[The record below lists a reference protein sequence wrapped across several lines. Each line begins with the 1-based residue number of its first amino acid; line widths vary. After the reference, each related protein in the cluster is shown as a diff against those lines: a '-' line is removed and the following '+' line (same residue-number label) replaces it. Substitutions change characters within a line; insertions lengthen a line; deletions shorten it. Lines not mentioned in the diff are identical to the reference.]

1 MKLNGIATD
10 LAIPL
15 ILNLLKDETARNYQG
30 LGDSVLATLSAAAAG
45 GQGIWERSRRAAR
58 TLRRAPLIPLVIIA
72 IVIFTAVFAPLLTP
86 YSTTTPSLADRL
98 TPPAWQEG
106 GSWSHPLGTDA
117 LGRDLVT
124 RLMYGGRVS
133 LLVAVFTLLIG
144 GGFGTA
150 IGLIAGYFGGRVDAV
165 LMRSADSTLAFPII
179 LFAILLVVA
188 IGPNMANV
196 VIAIALVLWARYAR
210 VIRGEVLSLKERD
223 FIARARVAG
232 CSHLRIVLFHLFP
245 NTVNTLLV
253 LLTLQVG
260 WVIIVEASL
269 SFLGAGIP
277 PPTPA
282 WGSMVSDGREYVDT
296 AWWVSA
302 MPGIAI
308 MLTVVAFNLFGDWL
322 RDTLDPRLRQV

>member
-1 MKLNGIATD
+1 MATIQTTISSGQ
-10 LAIPL
+10 A
-15 ILNLLKDETARNYQG
+15 LLGKGRQ
-30 LGDSVLATLSAAAAG
+30 AAAG
-45 GQGIWERSRRAAR
+45 
-58 TLRRAPLIPLVIIA
+58 LRGVPLIPLAIIVIIM
-72 IVIFTAVFAPLLTP
+72 FTSIFAPLLTSH
-86 YSTTTPSLADRL
+86 STTKPSLADRL
-98 TPPAWQEG
+98 TPPVWQEG
-106 GSWSHPLGTDA
+106 GTWEHPLGTDA
-117 LGRDLVT
+117 LGRDMGT

-133 LLVAVFTLLIG
+133 LMVAMLTLLIG
-144 GGFGTA
+144 GGIGTA
-150 IGLIAGYFGGRVDAV
+150 IGLISGYFGGRVDAV

-188 IGPNMANV
+188 IGPNMGNV
-196 VIAIALVLWARYAR
+196 ILAIALVLWARYAR

-232 CSHLRIVLFHLFP
+232 CSHLRIVVFHLFP

-282 WGSMVSDGREYVDT
+282 WGSMVSSGREYVDT

-302 MPGIAI
+302 LPGVAI

-322 RDTLDPRLRQV
+322 RDTLDPKLRQV

>member
-1 MKLNGIATD
+1 MATIQTTISSGQ
-10 LAIPL
+10 A
-15 ILNLLKDETARNYQG
+15 LLGRGRQ
-30 LGDSVLATLSAAAAG
+30 AAAG
-45 GQGIWERSRRAAR
+45 
-58 TLRRAPLIPLVIIA
+58 LRRAPLIPLAIIVVI
-72 IVIFTAVFAPLLTP
+72 VFTSIFAPLLTTH
-86 YSTTTPSLADRL
+86 STTKPSLPDRL
-98 TPPAWQEG
+98 TPPVWQEG
-106 GSWSHPLGTDA
+106 GAWQHPLGTDA
-117 LGRDLVT
+117 LGRDMGT

-133 LLVAVFTLLIG
+133 LMVAVFTLAIG
-144 GGFGTA
+144 GGVGTT
-150 IGLIAGYFGGRVDAV
+150 IGLISGYFGGRVDAV

-188 IGPNMANV
+188 VGPNMANV
-196 VIAIALVLWARYAR
+196 VVAIALVLWARYAR
-210 VIRGEVLSLKERD
+210 VIRGEVLGLKERD
-223 FIARARVAG
+223 FIARARVSG

-282 WGSMVSDGREYVDT
+282 WGSMVSEGREYVDT

-302 MPGIAI
+302 MPGVAI

-322 RDTLDPRLRQV
+322 RDTLDPKLRQV

>member
-1 MKLNGIATD
+1 
-10 LAIPL
+10 
-15 ILNLLKDETARNYQG
+15 
-30 LGDSVLATLSAAAAG
+30 
-45 GQGIWERSRRAAR
+45 
-58 TLRRAPLIPLVIIA
+58 
-72 IVIFTAVFAPLLTP
+72 
-86 YSTTTPSLADRL
+86 
-98 TPPAWQEG
+98 
-106 GSWSHPLGTDA
+106 
-117 LGRDLVT
+117 
-124 RLMYGGRVS
+124 MYGGRVS
-133 LLVAVFTLLIG
+133 MLVALFTLAIG
-144 GGFGTA
+144 GGIGTA
-150 IGLIAGYFGGRVDAV
+150 IGLVSGYFGGRIDAV

-188 IGPNMANV
+188 VGPNMANV

-210 VIRGEVLSLKERD
+210 VIRGEVLSLRERD
-223 FIARARVAG
+223 FIARSRVAG
-232 CSHLRIVLFHLFP
+232 CSHFRIVMFHLFP

-302 MPGIAI
+302 IPGIAI

-322 RDTLDPRLRQV
+322 RDTLDPKLRQV

>member
-1 MKLNGIATD
+1 MATIQTTISSG
-10 LAIPL
+10 LAF
-15 ILNLLKDETARNYQG
+15 
-30 LGDSVLATLSAAAAG
+30 LGKGGQAAAG
-45 GQGIWERSRRAAR
+45 
-58 TLRRAPLIPLVIIA
+58 LRRAPLIPLAIIVII
-72 IVIFTAVFAPLLTP
+72 VFTSIFAPLLTSH
-86 YSTTTPSLADRL
+86 STTKPSLVDRL
-98 TPPAWQEG
+98 TPPVWQEG
-106 GSWSHPLGTDA
+106 GTWEHPLGTDA
-117 LGRDLVT
+117 LGRDLGT

-133 LLVAVFTLLIG
+133 LMVAMLTLLIG
-144 GGFGTA
+144 GGIGTA
-150 IGLIAGYFGGRVDAV
+150 IGLISGFFGGRVDAV

-210 VIRGEVLSLKERD
+210 VIRGEVLALRERD
-223 FIARARVAG
+223 FIARARVSG
-232 CSHLRIVLFHLFP
+232 CSNLRIIFFHLFP

-282 WGSMVSDGREYVDT
+282 WGSMVSSGREYVDT

-302 MPGIAI
+302 LPGIAI

-322 RDTLDPRLRQV
+322 RDTLDPKLRQV

>member
-1 MKLNGIATD
+1 MRG
-10 LAIPL
+10 
-15 ILNLLKDETARNYQG
+15 
-30 LGDSVLATLSAAAAG
+30 
-45 GQGIWERSRRAAR
+45 
-58 TLRRAPLIPLVIIA
+58 LRRAPLIPLIIIA
-72 IVIFTAVFAPLLTP
+72 VMIFTALFAPLLSP
-86 YSTTTPSLADRL
+86 YSTTAPSLADRL

-106 GSWSHPLGTDA
+106 GDWRHPLGTDA
-117 LGRDLVT
+117 LGRDLGT

-133 LLVAVFTLLIG
+133 LMVAGLTLLIG
-144 GGFGTA
+144 GGVGTA
-150 IGLIAGYFGGRVDAV
+150 IGLVAGYFGGRIDAV

-179 LFAILLVVA
+179 LFAILLVVTL
-188 IGPNMANV
+188 GPNLANV
-196 VIAIALVLWARYAR
+196 VVAIALVLWARYAR

-232 CSHLRIVLFHLFP
+232 CSHWRILLVHLFP

-282 WGSMVSDGREYVDT
+282 WGSMVSSGREYVDT

-302 MPGIAI
+302 LPGVAI
-308 MLTVVAFNLFGDWL
+308 MLAVIAFNLFGDWL
-322 RDTLDPRLRQV
+322 RDTLDPKLRQV

>member
-1 MKLNGIATD
+1 M
-10 LAIPL
+10 
-15 ILNLLKDETARNYQG
+15 
-30 LGDSVLATLSAAAAG
+30 ATLSATLSGSQALLGRGLQAVRG
-45 GQGIWERSRRAAR
+45 
-58 TLRRAPLIPLVIIA
+58 LRRAPLIPLIIIVVI
-72 IVIFTAVFAPLLTP
+72 VFTATFAPLLSP

-106 GSWSHPLGTDA
+106 GSWAHPLGTDA
-117 LGRDLVT
+117 LGRDLAT

-133 LLVAVFTLLIG
+133 LMVAMMTLLIG
-144 GGFGTA
+144 GGLGTA
-150 IGLIAGYFGGRVDAV
+150 IGLVAGFYGGRIDAV

-179 LFAILLVVA
+179 LFAILLVVT

-196 VIAIALVLWARYAR
+196 IIAIALVLWARYAR
-210 VIRGEVLSLKERD
+210 VIRGEVLTLKERD
-223 FIARARVAG
+223 FIARAKVSG
-232 CSHLRIVLFHLFP
+232 CSNLRILMFHLFP

-282 WGSMVSDGREYVDT
+282 WGSMVSSGREYVDT

-302 MPGIAI
+302 LPGIAI

-322 RDTLDPRLRQV
+322 RDTLDPKLRQV

>member
-1 MKLNGIATD
+1 MATV
-10 LAIPL
+10 
-15 ILNLLKDETARNYQG
+15 
-30 LGDSVLATLSAAAAG
+30 SATREPGRSLR
-45 GQGIWERSRRAAR
+45 ERSRRAAR
-58 TLRRAPLIPLVIIA
+58 TLRRAPLLPLAIIG
-72 IVIFTAVFAPLLTP
+72 VVLFTAALAPLLSP
-86 YSTTTPSLADRL
+86 YSVTAPSLQTRL
-98 TPPAWQEG
+98 TPPVWQEG
-106 GSWSHPLGTDA
+106 GQWSHPLGTDD
-117 LGRDLVT
+117 LGRDIAT

-133 LLVAVFTLLIG
+133 LLVAAFTLLIG
-144 GGFGTA
+144 GGVGTV
-150 IGLIAGYFGGRVDAV
+150 IGLVSGYFGGKVDAV

-188 IGPNMANV
+188 LGPNMANV
-196 VIAIALVLWARYAR
+196 VVAIALVLWARYAR
-210 VIRGEVLSLKERD
+210 VIRGETLSLKERD

-232 CSHLRIVLFHLFP
+232 CSHLRILLFHLFP

-302 MPGIAI
+302 MPGVAI
-308 MLTVVAFNLFGDWL
+308 MLTVIAFNLFGDWL
-322 RDTLDPRLRQV
+322 RDTLDPKLRQV

>member
-1 MKLNGIATD
+1 MATIQTTISSGQ
-10 LAIPL
+10 A
-15 ILNLLKDETARNYQG
+15 LLGKGRQ
-30 LGDSVLATLSAAAAG
+30 AAA
-45 GQGIWERSRRAAR
+45 S
-58 TLRRAPLIPLVIIA
+58 LRRVPLIPLAIIVII
-72 IVIFTAVFAPLLTP
+72 VFTSIFAPLLTSH
-86 YSTTTPSLADRL
+86 STTKPSLADRL
-98 TPPAWQEG
+98 TPPVWQEG
-106 GSWSHPLGTDA
+106 GTWEHPLGTDA
-117 LGRDLVT
+117 LGRDLGT
-124 RLMYGGRVS
+124 RLMFGGRVS
-133 LLVAVFTLLIG
+133 LMVAMLTLLVG
-144 GGFGTA
+144 GGIGTA
-150 IGLIAGYFGGRVDAV
+150 IGLISGYFGGRIDAV

-188 IGPNMANV
+188 IGPNTGNV
-196 VIAIALVLWARYAR
+196 ILAIALVLWARYAR

-232 CSHLRIVLFHLFP
+232 CSHLRIVVFHLFP

-282 WGSMVSDGREYVDT
+282 WGSMVSSGREYVDT

-302 MPGIAI
+302 LPGVAI

-322 RDTLDPRLRQV
+322 RDTLDPKLRQV

>member
-1 MKLNGIATD
+1 MASIDTTIAS
-10 LAIPL
+10 
-15 ILNLLKDETARNYQG
+15 G
-30 LGDSVLATLSAAAAG
+30 LTFR
-45 GQGIWERSRRAAR
+45 ERGRQVAD
-58 TLRRAPLIPLVIIA
+58 TLRRAPLIPMSIIL
-72 IVIFTAVFAPLLTP
+72 IVVFTAIFAPLLTP
-86 YSTTTPSLADRL
+86 YSTTKPSLADRL

-106 GSWSHPLGTDA
+106 GSWEHPLGTDA
-117 LGRDLVT
+117 LGRDLGT

-133 LLVAVFTLLIG
+133 LMVSLFTLLIG
-144 GGFGTA
+144 GGLGTA
-150 IGLIAGYFGGRVDAV
+150 IGLISGFFGGRVDAV

-210 VIRGEVLSLKERD
+210 VIRGEVLALRERD
-223 FIARARVAG
+223 FIARARVSG
-232 CSHLRIVLFHLFP
+232 CSNLRIIFFHLFP

-282 WGSMVSDGREYVDT
+282 WGSMVSSGREYVDT

-302 MPGIAI
+302 LPGIAI

-322 RDTLDPRLRQV
+322 RDTLDPKLRQV

>member
-1 MKLNGIATD
+1 M
-10 LAIPL
+10 
-15 ILNLLKDETARNYQG
+15 
-30 LGDSVLATLSAAAAG
+30 ATLSTTAAG
-45 GQGIWERSRRAAR
+45 GQALLGRSWLALRRV
-58 TLRRAPLIPLVIIA
+58 RRAPVIPLAIILFM
-72 IVIFTAVFAPLLTP
+72 VFTAVFAPLLSP

-98 TPPAWQEG
+98 TPPVWQEG
-106 GSWSHPLGTDA
+106 GSWAHPLGTDA
-117 LGRDLVT
+117 LGRDLGT
-124 RLMYGGRVS
+124 RLMYGGRIS
-133 LLVAVFTLLIG
+133 LLVAGFTLLIG
-144 GGFGTA
+144 GGLGTA
-150 IGLIAGYFGGRVDAV
+150 IGLVSGFFGGRLDAA

-179 LFAILLVVA
+179 LFAILLVVT

-210 VIRGEVLSLKERD
+210 VIRGEVLALRERD
-223 FIARARVAG
+223 FIARARVSG
-232 CSHLRIVLFHLFP
+232 CSNLRILVFHLFP

-282 WGSMVSDGREYVDT
+282 WGSMVSGGREYVDT

-302 MPGIAI
+302 LPGIAI
-308 MLTVVAFNLFGDWL
+308 MLTVIAFNLFGDWL
-322 RDTLDPRLRQV
+322 RDTLDPKLRQV

>member
-1 MKLNGIATD
+1 MATT
-10 LAIPL
+10 I
-15 ILNLLKDETARNYQG
+15 T
-30 LGDSVLATLSAAAAG
+30 TL
-45 GQGIWERSRRAAR
+45 AAR
-58 TLRRAPLIPLVIIA
+58 PAFLQKSRQAVDTLRRAPLIPLAI
-72 IVIFTAVFAPLLTP
+72 IVIVLFTAIFAPLLTP
-86 YSTTTPSLADRL
+86 HSTTKPSLADRL
-98 TPPAWQEG
+98 TPPVWQEG
-106 GSWSHPLGTDA
+106 GSWEHPLGTDA
-117 LGRDLVT
+117 LGRDLAT

-133 LLVAVFTLLIG
+133 MMVALFTLAIG
-144 GGFGTA
+144 GGVGTA
-150 IGLIAGYFGGRVDAV
+150 IGLVSGYFGGRIDAV
-165 LMRSADSTLAFPII
+165 FMRSADSTLAFPII

-188 IGPNMANV
+188 VGPNLANV
-196 VIAIALVLWARYAR
+196 VIAVALVLWARYAR
-210 VIRGEVLSLKERD
+210 VIRGEVLALRERD

-302 MPGIAI
+302 IPGIAI

-322 RDTLDPRLRQV
+322 RDTLDPKLRQV

>member
-1 MKLNGIATD
+1 MATIQTTISSGQ
-10 LAIPL
+10 A
-15 ILNLLKDETARNYQG
+15 LLGKGWQ
-30 LGDSVLATLSAAAAG
+30 VAA
-45 GQGIWERSRRAAR
+45 S
-58 TLRRAPLIPLVIIA
+58 LRRVPLIPLAIIVII
-72 IVIFTAVFAPLLTP
+72 VFTSIFAPLLTSH
-86 YSTTTPSLADRL
+86 STTKPSLADRL
-98 TPPAWQEG
+98 TPPVWQEG
-106 GSWSHPLGTDA
+106 GTWEHPLGTDA
-117 LGRDLVT
+117 LGRDLGT

-133 LLVAVFTLLIG
+133 LMVAMLTLLIG
-144 GGFGTA
+144 GGIGTA
-150 IGLIAGYFGGRVDAV
+150 IGLISGYFGGRIDAV

-188 IGPNMANV
+188 IGPNMGNV
-196 VIAIALVLWARYAR
+196 ILAIALVLWARYAR

-232 CSHLRIVLFHLFP
+232 CSHLRIVVFHLFP

-282 WGSMVSDGREYVDT
+282 WGSMVSSGREYVDT

-302 MPGIAI
+302 LPGIAI

-322 RDTLDPRLRQV
+322 RDTLDPKLRQV

>member
-1 MKLNGIATD
+1 MTTTSTTMVERPALRA
-10 LAIPL
+10 
-15 ILNLLKDETARNYQG
+15 
-30 LGDSVLATLSAAAAG
+30 
-45 GQGIWERSRRAAR
+45 RSRQVLN
-58 TLRRAPLIPLVIIA
+58 TLRRAPLFPM
-72 IVIFTAVFAPLLTP
+72 IVILVVVFTATFAPLLTP
-86 YSTTTPSLADRL
+86 YSTSKPSLGDRL

-133 LLVAVFTLLIG
+133 LMVALFTLAIG
-144 GGFGTA
+144 GGIGTA
-150 IGLIAGYFGGRVDAV
+150 IGLVSGYFGGRVDAV

-188 IGPNMANV
+188 VGPNLANV

-210 VIRGEVLSLKERD
+210 VIRGEVLALKERD
-223 FIARARVAG
+223 FIARAKVAG
-232 CSHLRIVLFHLFP
+232 CSHLRILLFHLFP

-302 MPGIAI
+302 IPGIAI

-322 RDTLDPRLRQV
+322 RDTLDPKLRQVS

>member
-1 MKLNGIATD
+1 MAT
-10 LAIPL
+10 
-15 ILNLLKDETARNYQG
+15 T
-30 LGDSVLATLSAAAAG
+30 STTLVRRPAFR
-45 GQGIWERSRRAAR
+45 ERGRRAAES
-58 TLRRAPLIPLVIIA
+58 LRRAPLIPLFIIVV
-72 IVIFTAVFAPLLTP
+72 VIFTATFAPLLTP
-86 YSTTTPSLADRL
+86 HSTTTPSLADRL
-98 TPPAWQEG
+98 TPPVWQEG
-106 GSWSHPLGTDA
+106 GSWEHPLGTDA
-117 LGRDLVT
+117 LGRDLAT
-124 RLMYGGRVS
+124 RLMYGGRIS
-133 LLVAVFTLLIG
+133 MMVAIFTLAIG
-144 GGFGTA
+144 GGIGTA
-150 IGLIAGYFGGRVDAV
+150 IGLVSGYFGGRIDAV
-165 LMRSADSTLAFPII
+165 CMRSADSTLAFPII

-188 IGPNMANV
+188 VGPNMANV
-196 VIAIALVLWARYAR
+196 VVAIALVLWARYAR
-210 VIRGEVLSLKERD
+210 VIRGEVLALRERD

-232 CSHLRIVLFHLFP
+232 CSHLRILLFHLFP

-302 MPGIAI
+302 IPGIAI

-322 RDTLDPRLRQV
+322 RDTLDPKLRQV

>member
-1 MKLNGIATD
+1 MATIQTTISSGQ
-10 LAIPL
+10 A
-15 ILNLLKDETARNYQG
+15 LLGK
-30 LGDSVLATLSAAAAG
+30 G
-45 GQGIWERSRRAAR
+45 GQVVAS
-58 TLRRAPLIPLVIIA
+58 LRRVPLIPLAIIVII
-72 IVIFTAVFAPLLTP
+72 VFTSIFAPLLTSH
-86 YSTTTPSLADRL
+86 STTKPSLADRL
-98 TPPAWQEG
+98 TPPVWQEG
-106 GSWSHPLGTDA
+106 GTWEHPLGTDA
-117 LGRDLVT
+117 LGRDLGT

-133 LLVAVFTLLIG
+133 LMVAMLTLLIG
-144 GGFGTA
+144 GGIGTA
-150 IGLIAGYFGGRVDAV
+150 IGLISGYFGGRIDAV

-188 IGPNMANV
+188 IGPNTGNV
-196 VIAIALVLWARYAR
+196 ILAIALVLWARYAR

-232 CSHLRIVLFHLFP
+232 CSHLRIVVFHLFP

-282 WGSMVSDGREYVDT
+282 WGSMVSSGREYVDT

-302 MPGIAI
+302 LPGIAI

-322 RDTLDPRLRQV
+322 RDTLDPKLRQV

>member
-1 MKLNGIATD
+1 M
-10 LAIPL
+10 AI
-15 ILNLLKDETARNYQG
+15 
-30 LGDSVLATLSAAAAG
+30 
-45 GQGIWERSRRAAR
+45 
-58 TLRRAPLIPLVIIA
+58 
-72 IVIFTAVFAPLLTP
+72 IVIVVFTATFAPLLTP
-86 YSTTTPSLADRL
+86 HSTTQPSLADRL
-98 TPPAWQEG
+98 TPPVWQEG
-106 GSWSHPLGTDA
+106 GTWEHPLGTDA
-117 LGRDLVT
+117 LGRDLAT

-133 LLVAVFTLLIG
+133 MMVAIFTLAIG
-144 GGFGTA
+144 GGIGTA
-150 IGLIAGYFGGRVDAV
+150 IGLVSGYFGGRIDAV
-165 LMRSADSTLAFPII
+165 FMRSADSTLAFPII

-188 IGPNMANV
+188 VGPNITNV
-196 VIAIALVLWARYAR
+196 VVAIALVLWARYAR
-210 VIRGEVLSLKERD
+210 VIRGEVLALRERD
-223 FIARARVAG
+223 FIARARVSG
-232 CSHLRIVLFHLFP
+232 CSHLRIILLHLFP

-302 MPGIAI
+302 IPGIAI

-322 RDTLDPRLRQV
+322 RDTLDPKLRQV

>member
-1 MKLNGIATD
+1 MATINTTAAQGQAL
-10 LAIPL
+10 LA
-15 ILNLLKDETARNYQG
+15 KGRQ
-30 LGDSVLATLSAAAAG
+30 AAG
-45 GQGIWERSRRAAR
+45 
-58 TLRRAPLIPLVIIA
+58 TLRRAPLIPLAIILV
-72 IVIFTAVFAPLLTP
+72 VIFTAAFAPLLTTH
-86 YSTTTPSLADRL
+86 STTKPSLADRL
-98 TPPAWQEG
+98 TPPVWQEG
-106 GSWSHPLGTDA
+106 GSWEYPLGTDA
-117 LGRDLVT
+117 LGRDLGT

-133 LLVAVFTLLIG
+133 LLVAAFTLLIG
-144 GGFGTA
+144 GGVGTI
-150 IGLIAGYFGGRVDAV
+150 IGLVSGYFGGRTDAV

-188 IGPNMANV
+188 IGPNLANV

-210 VIRGEVLSLKERD
+210 VIRGEVLALKERD
-223 FIARARVAG
+223 FIARARVSG
-232 CSHLRIVLFHLFP
+232 CSHLRILFFHLFP

-302 MPGIAI
+302 LPGLTI

-322 RDTLDPRLRQV
+322 RDTLDPKLRQV

>member
-1 MKLNGIATD
+1 
-10 LAIPL
+10 
-15 ILNLLKDETARNYQG
+15 
-30 LGDSVLATLSAAAAG
+30 
-45 GQGIWERSRRAAR
+45 
-58 TLRRAPLIPLVIIA
+58 
-72 IVIFTAVFAPLLTP
+72 
-86 YSTTTPSLADRL
+86 
-98 TPPAWQEG
+98 
-106 GSWSHPLGTDA
+106 
-117 LGRDLVT
+117 
-124 RLMYGGRVS
+124 MYGGRVS
-133 LLVAVFTLLIG
+133 MLVALFTLAIG
-144 GGFGTA
+144 GGIGTA
-150 IGLIAGYFGGRVDAV
+150 IGLVSGYFGGRIDAV

-188 IGPNMANV
+188 VGPNMANV

-210 VIRGEVLSLKERD
+210 VIRGEVLSLRERD
-223 FIARARVAG
+223 FIGRARVAG
-232 CSHLRIVLFHLFP
+232 CSHFRIVMFHLFP

-302 MPGIAI
+302 IPGIAI

-322 RDTLDPRLRQV
+322 RDTLDPKLRQV

>member
-1 MKLNGIATD
+1 MATIQTTISSGQ
-10 LAIPL
+10 A
-15 ILNLLKDETARNYQG
+15 LLGKGRQ
-30 LGDSVLATLSAAAAG
+30 AAAG
-45 GQGIWERSRRAAR
+45 
-58 TLRRAPLIPLVIIA
+58 LRRVPLIPLAIIVII
-72 IVIFTAVFAPLLTP
+72 VFTSIFAPLLTSH
-86 YSTTTPSLADRL
+86 STTKPSLADRL
-98 TPPAWQEG
+98 TPPVWQEG
-106 GSWSHPLGTDA
+106 GTWEHPLGTDA
-117 LGRDLVT
+117 LGRDLGT
-124 RLMYGGRVS
+124 RLMFGGRVS
-133 LLVAVFTLLIG
+133 LMVAMLTLLVG
-144 GGFGTA
+144 GGIGTA
-150 IGLIAGYFGGRVDAV
+150 IGLISGYFGGRIDAV

-188 IGPNMANV
+188 IGPNTGNV
-196 VIAIALVLWARYAR
+196 ILAIALVLWARYAR

-232 CSHLRIVLFHLFP
+232 CSHLRIVVFHLFP

-282 WGSMVSDGREYVDT
+282 WGSMVSSGREYVDT

-302 MPGIAI
+302 LPGVAI

-322 RDTLDPRLRQV
+322 RDTLDPKLRQV

>member
-1 MKLNGIATD
+1 MATIQTTISSGQ
-10 LAIPL
+10 A
-15 ILNLLKDETARNYQG
+15 LLGK
-30 LGDSVLATLSAAAAG
+30 G
-45 GQGIWERSRRAAR
+45 GQVAAS
-58 TLRRAPLIPLVIIA
+58 LRRVPLIPLAIIVII
-72 IVIFTAVFAPLLTP
+72 VFTSIFAPLLTSH
-86 YSTTTPSLADRL
+86 STTKPSLADRL
-98 TPPAWQEG
+98 TPPVWQEG
-106 GSWSHPLGTDA
+106 GTWEHPLGTDA
-117 LGRDLVT
+117 LGRDLGT

-133 LLVAVFTLLIG
+133 LMVAMLTLLIG
-144 GGFGTA
+144 GGIGTA
-150 IGLIAGYFGGRVDAV
+150 IGLISGYFGGRIDAV

-188 IGPNMANV
+188 IGPNMGNV
-196 VIAIALVLWARYAR
+196 ILAIALVLWARYAR

-232 CSHLRIVLFHLFP
+232 CSHLRIVVFHLFP

-282 WGSMVSDGREYVDT
+282 WGSMVSSGREYVDT

-302 MPGIAI
+302 LPGIAI

-322 RDTLDPRLRQV
+322 RDTLDPKLRQV

>member
-1 MKLNGIATD
+1 MATIQTTISSGQ
-10 LAIPL
+10 A
-15 ILNLLKDETARNYQG
+15 LLGKGWQ
-30 LGDSVLATLSAAAAG
+30 VAA
-45 GQGIWERSRRAAR
+45 S
-58 TLRRAPLIPLVIIA
+58 LRRVPLIPLAIIVII
-72 IVIFTAVFAPLLTP
+72 VFTSIFAPLLTSH
-86 YSTTTPSLADRL
+86 STTKPSLADRL
-98 TPPAWQEG
+98 TPPVWQEG
-106 GSWSHPLGTDA
+106 GTWEHPLGTDA
-117 LGRDLVT
+117 LGRDLGT

-133 LLVAVFTLLIG
+133 LMVAMLTLLIG
-144 GGFGTA
+144 GGIGTA
-150 IGLIAGYFGGRVDAV
+150 IGLISGYFGGRIDAV

-188 IGPNMANV
+188 IGPNMGNV
-196 VIAIALVLWARYAR
+196 ILAIALVLWARYAR

-232 CSHLRIVLFHLFP
+232 CSHLRIVVFHLFP

-282 WGSMVSDGREYVDT
+282 WGSMVSSGREYVDT

-302 MPGIAI
+302 LPGNSHN
-308 MLTVVAFNLFGDWL
+308 VD
-322 RDTLDPRLRQV
+322 RCRL

>member
-1 MKLNGIATD
+1 MATTSTA
-10 LAIPL
+10 LAGRPAFRQRGKQAAEV
-15 ILNLLKDETARNYQG
+15 LK
-30 LGDSVLATLSAAAAG
+30 
-45 GQGIWERSRRAAR
+45 
-58 TLRRAPLIPLVIIA
+58 RAPLIPLAIIL
-72 IVIFTAVFAPLLTP
+72 IVVFTATFAPLLTSQ
-86 YSTTTPSLADRL
+86 STTQPSLADRL
-98 TPPAWQEG
+98 TPPVWQEG
-106 GSWSHPLGTDA
+106 GSWEHPLGTDS
-117 LGRDLVT
+117 LGRDLAT

-133 LLVAVFTLLIG
+133 MLVAVFTLAIG
-144 GGFGTA
+144 GGIGTA
-150 IGLIAGYFGGRVDAV
+150 IGLVSGYFGGRVDAIC
-165 LMRSADSTLAFPII
+165 MRSADSTLAFPII

-188 IGPNMANV
+188 VGPNLANV
-196 VIAIALVLWARYAR
+196 VVAIALVLWARYAR
-210 VIRGEVLSLKERD
+210 VIRGEVLALKERD

-232 CSHLRIVLFHLFP
+232 CSHLRILLFHLFP

-282 WGSMVSDGREYVDT
+282 WGSMVSNGREYVDT

-302 MPGIAI
+302 IPGIAI

-322 RDTLDPRLRQV
+322 RDTLDPKLRQV

>member
-1 MKLNGIATD
+1 MAATT
-10 LAIPL
+10 
-15 ILNLLKDETARNYQG
+15 TALTGRPALRDRGRQVA
-30 LGDSVLATLSAAAAG
+30 S
-45 GQGIWERSRRAAR
+45 
-58 TLRRAPLIPLVIIA
+58 TLRRAPLIPMLIIVV
-72 IVIFTAVFAPLLTP
+72 VIFTATFAPLLTP
-86 YSTTTPSLADRL
+86 YSTSKPSLGDRL
-98 TPPAWQEG
+98 TPPVWQEG
-106 GSWSHPLGTDA
+106 GTWQHPLGTDA
-117 LGRDLVT
+117 LGRDLIT

-133 LLVAVFTLLIG
+133 LLVALFTLAIG
-144 GGFGTA
+144 GGVGTA
-150 IGLIAGYFGGRVDAV
+150 IGLVSGYFGGRIDAV

-188 IGPNMANV
+188 VGPNLANV
-196 VIAIALVLWARYAR
+196 VVAIALVLWARYAR
-210 VIRGEVLSLKERD
+210 VIRGEVLALKERD

-232 CSHLRIVLFHLFP
+232 CSHLRILLFHLFP

-302 MPGIAI
+302 IPGLAI
-308 MLTVVAFNLFGDWL
+308 MLTVIAFNLFGDWL
-322 RDTLDPRLRQV
+322 RDTLDPKLRQV